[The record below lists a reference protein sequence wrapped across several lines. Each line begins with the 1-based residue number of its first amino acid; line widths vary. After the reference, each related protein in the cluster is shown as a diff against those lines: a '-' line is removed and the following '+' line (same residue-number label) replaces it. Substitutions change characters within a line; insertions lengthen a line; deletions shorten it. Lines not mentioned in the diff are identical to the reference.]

1 MKQEIKDRIEKIRK
15 GEVPKGYR
23 DSEIGIVPTDWR
35 VVSFGSLG
43 TWKKGK
49 GIPNYD
55 IKANGLPAIRYG
67 DIYMKYNTF
76 FKQSDFMIDEETAKS
91 STAIKKG
98 DLIFTGSGESA
109 EEIGKCVVYLGDET
123 AYIGGDIIALT
134 PSNGDSLFLSY
145 QQNAYIQIKKKAK
158 LGQGYSVVHIYSNF
172 LKSIAIPFP
181 EKIEQKKIAEILFA
195 WDDGIAIREKLI
207 YSMRMSKKG
216 YVQRLVN
223 PIPGKKSKYL
233 ELSKCLIPTSYPVDK
248 PTKPYDALGIRSHCK
263 GTMVKPVSDPSKV
276 DMDTLYEVKENELI
290 VNITFAWEGAIALLS
305 KKDEGKLVSHRFPT
319 FRFNE
324 ASAIPDY
331 FKHLIKTKWFVFQLG
346 LVSPGGAGRNRV
358 LSKKDFLKIKLML
371 PPVEKQRKIA
381 NFLNSLDQEID
392 MLERELKELKQQK
405 KGLMQLLLTGIGRVK
420 A

>member
-1 MKQEIKDRIEKIRK
+1 M
-15 GEVPKGYR
+15 
-23 DSEIGIVPTDWR
+23 
-35 VVSFGSLG
+35 
-43 TWKKGK
+43 
-49 GIPNYD
+49 
-55 IKANGLPAIRYG
+55 
-67 DIYMKYNTF
+67 
-76 FKQSDFMIDEETAKS
+76 
-91 STAIKKG
+91 
-98 DLIFTGSGESA
+98 
-109 EEIGKCVVYLGDET
+109 YLGDET

-145 QQNAYIQIKKKAK
+145 QQNAYLQIKQKAK

-392 MLERELKELKQQK
+392 LLERELKELKQQK
-405 KGLMQLLLTGIGRVK
+405 KGLMQLLLTGIVRVK